1 MAASSAAASSA
12 AASSADIEQEIQ
24 RLEARLQRMRKQL
37 VDVMV
42 CLHVTRK
49 RRKDAAK
56 RDQPRDVLRRNQ
68 RICVLQRLQV
78 KANLLRQQLSDQL
91 AVLKQQAQ

>member
-1 MAASSAAASSA
+1 MATASAAE
-12 AASSADIEQEIQ
+12 IGREIQ
-24 RLEARLQRMRKQL
+24 QLEARLQRLRKQL